1 MRDRIWV
8 GIAALFGLSAV
19 AAGAF
24 AAHGLQARGAARAAE
39 LVETA
44 SRYQM
49 WHALAML
56 ACLALGS
63 RPRLPLWCWS
73 VGILLFSLSLYALA
87 AGAPRVVGVVTPVGG
102 SALLLG
108 WAVLAWQAFRGGL
121 EPWAADRP
129 PPARPGDSGAPRS
142 P

>member
-1 MRDRIWV
+1 MQDRVWV
-8 GIAALFGLSAV
+8 GLAALFGLTAV

-24 AAHGLQARGAARAAE
+24 AAHGLQAQGDVRAAE

-56 ACLALGS
+56 AYLAYG
-63 RPRLPLWCWS
+63 RGNRLPVWS
-73 VGILLFSLSLYALA
+73 WSAGIVLFSFSLYALA
-87 AGAPRVVGVVTPVGG
+87 LGAPRPVGVITPVGG

-108 WAVLAWQAFRGGL
+108 WAALAWQAFRG
-121 EPWAADRP
+121 D
-129 PPARPGDSGAPRS
+129 PGPR
-142 P
+142 

>member
-1 MRDRIWV
+1 MRDGVWV
-8 GIAALFGLSAV
+8 GLAALFGLTAV

-24 AAHGLQARGAARAAE
+24 AVHGLQAQGDVRAAE

-56 ACLALGS
+56 GCLAYGRGS
-63 RPRLPLWCWS
+63 RLPVWCWS
-73 VGILLFSLSLYALA
+73 AGIVLFSFSLYALA
-87 AGAPRVVGVVTPVGG
+87 LGAPRAVGAVTPAGG

-108 WAVLAWQAFRGGL
+108 WAALAWQAFRGDL
-121 EPWAADRP
+121 EPRLPDRP
-129 PPARPGDSGAPRS
+129 PPARPGDSGAPRRR
-142 P
+142 

>member
-1 MRDRIWV
+1 MQDRVWV
-8 GIAALFGLSAV
+8 GLAALFGLTAV

-24 AAHGLQARGAARAAE
+24 AAHGLQAQGDVRAAE

-56 ACLALGS
+56 AYLAYG
-63 RPRLPLWCWS
+63 RGNRLPVWS
-73 VGILLFSLSLYALA
+73 WSAGIALFSFSLYALA
-87 AGAPRVVGVVTPVGG
+87 LGAPRAVGVITPVGG

-108 WAVLAWQAFRGGL
+108 WAALAWQAFRGDLG
-121 EPWAADRP
+121 
-129 PPARPGDSGAPRS
+129 PR
-142 P
+142 

>member
-1 MRDRIWV
+1 MHDRAWV
-8 GIAALFGLSAV
+8 GLAALFGLTAV

-24 AAHGLQARGAARAAE
+24 AAHGLQAQGAARAAE

-56 ACLALGS
+56 AWLAHG
-63 RPRLPLWCWS
+63 RGARLPLWCWGT
-73 VGILLFSLSLYALA
+73 GIVLFSGSIYALA
-87 AGAPRVVGVVTPVGG
+87 FGAPRVVGAVTPVGG

-108 WAVLAWQAFRGGL
+108 WAALAWQAFRGDL
-121 EPWAADRP
+121 APLPSVRP
-129 PPARPGDSGAPRS
+129 ADSGAPR
-142 P
+142 PR